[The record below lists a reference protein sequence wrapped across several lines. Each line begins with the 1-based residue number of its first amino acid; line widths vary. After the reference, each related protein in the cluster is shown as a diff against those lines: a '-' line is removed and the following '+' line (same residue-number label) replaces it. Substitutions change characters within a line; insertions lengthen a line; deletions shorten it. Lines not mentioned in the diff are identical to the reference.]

1 MQNYDIEDLKLKAKL
16 LKAICHQMN
25 ERINEIGEIPRSDQ
39 TIKNWHEYDNV
50 MWRQLLETVL
60 IIDECYRVDQNLVK
74 DCQRLIK
81 HIDQYGDYTDNVL
94 YPEPKITN
102 HLSKKI
108 TTVINEWNKSE
119 TVKTSTFRT
128 MMRIRE
134 LYCDIIG
141 LDLPNDDSSIG
152 KLNLS
157 PLERL
162 FEI

>member
-1 MQNYDIEDLKLKAKL
+1 MKYYDTEDLKLKATL
-16 LKAICHQMN
+16 LKAICRQMN

-60 IIDECYRVDQNLVK
+60 ILDECYRVDHHLVI

-81 HIDQYGDYTDNVL
+81 HIDQYGDYTENVL
-94 YPEPKITN
+94 YPEPKISSSLN
-102 HLSKKI
+102 KRI
-108 TTVINEWNKSE
+108 TTVVNDWGTSE
-119 TVKTSTFRT
+119 TVKTATFRT

-134 LYCDIIG
+134 LYCKIID
-141 LDLPNDDSSIG
+141 LDLPNEDSSKG
-152 KLNLS
+152 KLIQS